1 MEIEVRVVV
10 GEEVASIKAII
21 EYLDFIDDPT
31 YREHLF
37 DATVDQ
43 MKLAL
48 KEKGVL

>member
-10 GEEVASIKAII
+10 GDEVASVKALI
-21 EYLDFIDDPT
+21 EYIDFIEAPD
-31 YREHLF
+31 YREYLF

-43 MKLAL
+43 MKQAL